1 MSVVADASP
10 LHYLVLIEQIVVLPL
25 LYGQVIIP
33 AVVCEE
39 LQRLQTPESVRRWI
53 ASPPPWL
60 YIRPSQEENDPELS
74 RLGAGER
81 YAILLA
87 QAIGADILLIDDRHG
102 RRAARS
108 RALRVLGTLGILD
121 AAAARGLL
129 DFPAALIR
137 LQATNFRV
145 APEIVQTL
153 LARDAA
159 RKHQQEGSD
168 ETEKA

>member
-1 MSVVADASP
+1 MIVVADASP
-10 LHYLVLIEQIVVLPL
+10 LHYLILIEQIAVLPP
-25 LYGQVIIP
+25 LYGQVIVP
-33 AVVCEE
+33 AMVCEE
-39 LQRLQTPESVRRWI
+39 LQRSQTPEEVRRWI

-60 YIRPSQEENDPELS
+60 DMRPPQAESDPGLL

-81 YAILLA
+81 QAILLA
-87 QAIGADILLIDDRHG
+87 QAIGADVLLIDERHG

-121 AAAARGLL
+121 AAAACGLL
-129 DFPAALIR
+129 DLPGTLTR

-145 APEIVQTL
+145 TREMVQAL

-159 RKHQQEGSD
+159 RKC
-168 ETEKA
+168 